1 MQVWLVSHKF
11 LLANLL
17 IENLWILK
25 YIDSQGWNQA
35 VKARVCTVGQQAQR
49 IIDQSFR
56 REKTTEIL
64 KKFLKV

>member
-35 VKARVCTVGQQAQR
+35 VKARVCAVGQQAQR
-49 IIDQSFR
+49 IIDQSLQ

-64 KKFLKV
+64 KKFLEA

>member
-35 VKARVCTVGQQAQR
+35 VKARVCAVGQQPQR

>member
-17 IENLWILK
+17 IENLLIENLWILI

-35 VKARVCTVGQQAQR
+35 VKARVCAVGQQVQR
-49 IIDQSFR
+49 ISDQSFR
-56 REKTTEIL
+56 R
-64 KKFLKV
+64 

>member
-17 IENLWILK
+17 IENLLIENLWILI

-35 VKARVCTVGQQAQR
+35 VKARVCAVRPAGVA
-49 IIDQSFR
+49 DH
-56 REKTTEIL
+56 
-64 KKFLKV
+64 